1 MRRYLPFIAIVW
13 GVAVLLY
20 GVSKGISGGA
30 YGAGQVVA
38 LLFGVALV
46 VAGVR
51 ELKKRAAAT

>member
-1 MRRYLPFIAIVW
+1 MRRYLPFIAVLW
-13 GVAVLLY
+13 GAAILLF
-20 GVSKGISGGA
+20 GIIKGISGGS
-30 YGAGQVVA
+30 YGAGQLVA